1 MLWQKELN
9 AHIGSS

>member
-1 MLWQKELN
+1 MLWQKELD